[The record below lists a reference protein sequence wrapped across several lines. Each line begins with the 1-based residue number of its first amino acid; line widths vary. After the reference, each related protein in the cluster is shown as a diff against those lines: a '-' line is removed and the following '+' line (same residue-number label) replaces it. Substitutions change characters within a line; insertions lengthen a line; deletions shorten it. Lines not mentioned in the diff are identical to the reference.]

1 MAFWF
6 CAKGKLEVAIAD
18 HLLKMQIA
26 GLLILATDPEQASS
40 KWDQNSRFVY
50 LPLGLCLGLILEV

>member
-40 KWDQNSRFVY
+40 K
-50 LPLGLCLGLILEV
+50 